1 MTLTLKTGQ
10 TGPVRTLTLMLLAT
24 AAAGLTWAAQ
34 PAAPVQHHGHF
45 KRMMHTGQT
54 AGQVLLSTLPQ
65 APGHWGVGA
74 TAGLRGEVVQ
84 LDGQLLVSPGDDPEG
99 RLRPPLAGEEAV
111 LFAAAP
117 VKAWQQTEVPQD
129 MAQPAFEAW
138 LLDQAR
144 RAGLPAD
151 QAFVFR
157 VQGRFPHLLWHVVT
171 GEASVSRP
179 TAAAQAPGG
188 HAGAPTGVDG
198 GARGD
203 ADAGAHGGT
212 SSGTHANARAGLR
225 LFRQP
230 GASGQLVG
238 VYSGAALEGVVSHP
252 GERLHLHYVDKASR
266 VSGHVDVVSVAAG
279 SVLWLPVP

>member
-179 TAAAQAPGG
+179 TAAAQAPG
-188 HAGAPTGVDG
+188 
-198 GARGD
+198 
-203 ADAGAHGGT
+203 
-212 SSGTHANARAGLR
+212 THANARAGLR